1 MLISSE
7 EAIVGTFTEFYDE
20 LDYNVDEE
28 APKAEEE
35 LDTMMKSK
43 RL

>member
-7 EAIVGTFTEFYDE
+7 EAIVGIFTEFYDE

-28 APKAEEE
+28 ETEGE
-35 LDTMMKSK
+35 DSDTMMKSK